1 MNEKLSAFI
10 DGEAS
15 SRESAAVLRQLGR
28 DAAARDALSR
38 QLWLRE
44 TLKGESLA
52 LDLGFADRLA
62 ARIDAEDAAQEKS
75 ADGKI
80 IEFQPRSRGL
90 RRHWLGPMTGFATA
104 ASIVTA
110 VILLGNVGQQ
120 EDAAGGQVASQS
132 ASSAGQLQVSSN
144 ASRPGIGSDVAE
156 LTQVARQPM
165 QRPVPRGSNWAV
177 SNPAVED
184 RLNGYLL
191 EHNGLARGY
200 GLSSAT
206 PSFVRVA
213 TYGQG
218 SGR

>member
-1 MNEKLSAFI
+1 MTGMNEKLSAFV

-15 SRESAAVLRQLGR
+15 ARETAAVLRQLGR
-28 DAAARDALSR
+28 DAAYRRALSR
-38 QLWLRE
+38 QAWLHE
-44 TLKGESLA
+44 TLRGEQLP
-52 LDLGFADRLA
+52 LDDGFADRLA
-62 ARIDAEDAAQEKS
+62 ARIDAEDGAS
-75 ADGKI
+75 DRV
-80 IEFQPRSRGL
+80 IEMQPRAARF

-110 VILLGNVGQQ
+110 VVLLTNVGQ
-120 EDAAGGQVASQS
+120 DAPETQGQLAQQQTPPPAAVSVAS
-132 ASSAGQLQVSSN
+132 A
-144 ASRPGIGSDVAE
+144 
-156 LTQVARQPM
+156 T
-165 QRPVPRGSNWAV
+165 QRPVSVNASAGLGEAAARLGARRSDSSHWTV
-177 SNPAVED
+177 SDPAIED